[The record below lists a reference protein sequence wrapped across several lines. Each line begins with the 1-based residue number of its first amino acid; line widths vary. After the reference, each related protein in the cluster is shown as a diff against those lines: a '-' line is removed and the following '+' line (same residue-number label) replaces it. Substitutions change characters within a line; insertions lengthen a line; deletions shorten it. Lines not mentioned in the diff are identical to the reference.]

1 MSRVFIASPAVAA
14 LLNAFAV
21 PNTQSATRTFEP
33 APKPAPPPQEPW
45 PDALTGEWGNRAAR
59 RKAKRKAGKR

>member
-1 MSRVFIASPAVAA
+1 MTRAALDIRGAA
-14 LLNAFAV
+14 LLAIAAASDPYPETRAV
-21 PNTQSATRTFEP
+21 EP

-45 PDALTGEWGNRAAR
+45 PDALTGEWGNRAER